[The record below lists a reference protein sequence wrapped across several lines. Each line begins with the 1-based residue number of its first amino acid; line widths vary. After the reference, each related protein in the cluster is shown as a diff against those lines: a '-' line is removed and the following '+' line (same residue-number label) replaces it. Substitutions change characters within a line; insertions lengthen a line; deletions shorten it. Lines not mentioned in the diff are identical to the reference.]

1 MTKQLLTLDPGEKG
15 VVGKMVVENLQS
27 EAIQLGVEGDGP
39 VLRGKMIIGPE
50 DATTP
55 ALRVYHMVMTLY
67 LDPDQFIAMAND
79 FLALSRQIVEGV
91 PTMGLLMADIGEAVR
106 DGRYRDALDR
116 SLELLEY
123 EEFLAKVANGEAT
136 MPQPDGA

>member
-15 VVGKMVVENLQS
+15 VIGKMVIENLQD
-27 EAIQLGVEGDGP
+27 EPIQLGIEGDGP
-39 VLRGKMIIGPE
+39 VLRGKMVIAAE
-50 DATTP
+50 DAATP

-67 LDPDQFIAMAND
+67 LEPDRFIEMAKD

-106 DGRYRDALDR
+106 DGRYKDGLDK

-123 EEFLAKVANGEAT
+123 EEFLSKVASGEAK
-136 MPQPDGA
+136 MPGQE